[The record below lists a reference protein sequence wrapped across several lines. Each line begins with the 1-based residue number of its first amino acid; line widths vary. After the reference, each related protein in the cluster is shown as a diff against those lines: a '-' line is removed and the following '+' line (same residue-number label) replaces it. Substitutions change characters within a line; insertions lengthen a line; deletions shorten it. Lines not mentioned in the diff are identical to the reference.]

1 MFQLFGK
8 DFNWQSLIKSSW
20 PNLVNQKL
28 ITQILNIQINRFKNF
43 KRIFKISNGISVKYQ
58 SNMEIDLVK
67 LLSLLKMLG
76 EYLQNGSLNFQM
88 TMQLISNHGQILEN
102 QPLNSRL
109 KNTFLIHTSLWL
121 VQRKVNYYQESK
133 QMFMYFIIQK
143 KLANIH

>member
-1 MFQLFGK
+1 MSQLFGK

-28 ITQILNIQINRFKNF
+28 ITQTLNIQINRFKNF
-43 KRIFKISNGISVKYQ
+43 KRIFKISNGISVRYQ
-58 SNMEIDLVK
+58 SSMEIDHVK
-67 LLSLLKMLG
+67 LLLLLKMLV